1 MENNLN
7 IVKSEFKELPNNIEA
22 EQSVIG
28 SILVTNEIF
37 DEISTIIS
45 SINFYD
51 PMHQKIYNAIESL
64 IYKGML
70 ANPITLKNY
79 FEDEKDDLD
88 VPEYLVKITKFSTSI
103 RQAIEYSKI
112 IYDMFVRR
120 ELIKISEQTID
131 NAKITDLDS
140 SGQNIIENSERLLF
154 DLAEKGS
161 FNSSLIKFDDAM
173 KQTIEMASAAYK
185 NEGGIVGVPTG
196 LRDLDDKL
204 GGLHQS
210 DLIIIAGR
218 PSMGKTSL
226 ATNIAFN
233 AAKHIQDNQKK
244 SSVAF
249 FSLEM
254 SSEQLSTRIL
264 SEQARIGS
272 NDIRRGR
279 ISDEQFD
286 QFLETSK
293 NIAEL
298 PLFIDETPAISIA
311 AMSNRARRIKRLH
324 GLDMIVV
331 DYIQLMRGTT
341 YNKDGRVQEIS
352 QITQGLK
359 AIAKELGVPV
369 VALSQLSRQVEQRDD
384 HKPQLADLRE
394 SGSIEQDADVVMFV
408 YREGYYLQRKEPRE
422 ATVEHAEWQAK
433 MNEVA
438 HLAEIIIG
446 KQRHGPIGKVTLEFE
461 KDLQNLKILKL
472 IKFKYKTLMLTSL
485 YENTILKNPK
495 FIILILFITL
505 ISFGYYSKDFR
516 LDASSET
523 LLIEDDPDLEYL
535 REITNRYGSK
545 EFLVL
550 TYTPNEGM
558 ISNTSINNLLSLKY
572 KIQSLDWVHSVI
584 TLLDIPLLNNTDAPL
599 QERLKGFKTLK
610 DEDVDKNRGFKEIL
624 ESPVF
629 RNFVISESG
638 KTSGI
643 IVNIKQNPIL
653 EDIENRSKKE
663 IDEHRDKIK
672 KQNHKNILEIRDVI
686 KSYDDVGKIYLGG
699 IPMIADD
706 MMTFIKSDIIVFGLG
721 VLLFIIAT
729 LWFVFKK

>member
-1 MENNLN
+1 MENNLS
-7 IVKSEFKELPNNIEA
+7 IVKDQFKELPNNIEA
-22 EQSVIG
+22 EQAVIG
-28 SILVTNEIF
+28 SILVSNDIF

-51 PMHQKIYNAIESL
+51 PMHQKIFEAIESL
-64 IYKGML
+64 VYKGML

-79 FEDEKDDLD
+79 FEDEKDDLNIPD
-88 VPEYLVKITKFSTSI
+88 YLVKITKFSTSV
-103 RQAIEYSKI
+103 RQAVEYSKI

-131 NAKITDLDS
+131 SAKLNELDTN
-140 SGQNIIENSERLLF
+140 GQTIIENSERLLF

-161 FNSSLIKFDDAM
+161 FNSSLVKFDEAM

-185 NEGGIVGVPTG
+185 NEEGIVGVPTG

-233 AAKHIQDNQKK
+233 AAQKLQESGKK
-244 SSVAF
+244 SSIAF

-254 SSEQLSTRIL
+254 SSEQLSTRII
-264 SEQARIGS
+264 SEQARISS

-286 QFLETSK
+286 KFLETSK

-298 PLFIDETPAISIA
+298 PLYIDETPAISIA
-311 AMSNRARRIKRLH
+311 AMSNRARRIKRLF

-341 YNKDGRVQEIS
+341 FNKDGRVQEIS

-359 AIAKELGVPV
+359 AIAKELAVPV

-384 HKPQLADLRE
+384 HKPQLSDLRE

-408 YREGYYLQRKEPRE
+408 YREGYYLSRKEPRE

-438 HLAEIIIG
+438 HLAQIIIG
-446 KQRHGPIGKVTLEFE
+446 KQRHGPIGNITLEFE
-461 KDLQNLKILKL
+461 ERFT
-472 IKFKYKTLMLTSL
+472 KFKDTQ
-485 YENTILKNPK
+485 
-495 FIILILFITL
+495 
-505 ISFGYYSKDFR
+505 
-516 LDASSET
+516 
-523 LLIEDDPDLEYL
+523 
-535 REITNRYGSK
+535 TN
-545 EFLVL
+545 
-550 TYTPNEGM
+550 
-558 ISNTSINNLLSLKY
+558 
-572 KIQSLDWVHSVI
+572 
-584 TLLDIPLLNNTDAPL
+584 
-599 QERLKGFKTLK
+599 
-610 DEDVDKNRGFKEIL
+610 
-624 ESPVF
+624 
-629 RNFVISESG
+629 
-638 KTSGI
+638 
-643 IVNIKQNPIL
+643 
-653 EDIENRSKKE
+653 
-663 IDEHRDKIK
+663 
-672 KQNHKNILEIRDVI
+672 
-686 KSYDDVGKIYLGG
+686 
-699 IPMIADD
+699 
-706 MMTFIKSDIIVFGLG
+706 
-721 VLLFIIAT
+721 
-729 LWFVFKK
+729 

>member
-1 MENNLN
+1 MENNLS
-7 IVKSEFKELPNNIEA
+7 IVKDHFKELPNNIEA
-22 EQSVIG
+22 EQAVIG
-28 SILVTNEIF
+28 SILVSNDIF
-37 DEISTIIS
+37 DEINTIIS

-51 PMHQKIYNAIESL
+51 PMHQKIFEAVESL

-79 FEDEKDDLD
+79 FEDEKDDLN
-88 VPEYLVKITKFSTSI
+88 VPEYLVKITKFSTSV

-131 NAKITDLDS
+131 SAKLNNLDTN
-140 SGQNIIENSERLLF
+140 GQSIIESSERLLF

-161 FNSSLIKFDDAM
+161 FNSSLVKFDEAM

-185 NEGGIVGVPTG
+185 NEEGIVGVPTG

-233 AAKHIQDNQKK
+233 AAQKLQESGKK
-244 SSVAF
+244 SSIAF

-254 SSEQLSTRIL
+254 SSEQLSTRII
-264 SEQARIGS
+264 SEQSRISS

-279 ISDEQFD
+279 ISDDQFD
-286 QFLETSK
+286 KFLETSK
-293 NIAEL
+293 NISEL
-298 PLFIDETPAISIA
+298 PLYIDETPAISIA
-311 AMSNRARRIKRLH
+311 ALSNRARRIKRLF

-341 YNKDGRVQEIS
+341 FNKDGRVQEIS

-359 AIAKELGVPV
+359 AIAKELSVPV

-438 HLAEIIIG
+438 HLAQIIIG
-446 KQRHGPIGKVTLEFE
+446 KQRHGPIGNVTLEFE
-461 KDLQNLKILKL
+461 ERFT
-472 IKFKYKTLMLTSL
+472 KFKDTQ
-485 YENTILKNPK
+485 
-495 FIILILFITL
+495 
-505 ISFGYYSKDFR
+505 
-516 LDASSET
+516 AS
-523 LLIEDDPDLEYL
+523 
-535 REITNRYGSK
+535 
-545 EFLVL
+545 
-550 TYTPNEGM
+550 
-558 ISNTSINNLLSLKY
+558 
-572 KIQSLDWVHSVI
+572 
-584 TLLDIPLLNNTDAPL
+584 
-599 QERLKGFKTLK
+599 
-610 DEDVDKNRGFKEIL
+610 
-624 ESPVF
+624 
-629 RNFVISESG
+629 
-638 KTSGI
+638 
-643 IVNIKQNPIL
+643 
-653 EDIENRSKKE
+653 
-663 IDEHRDKIK
+663 
-672 KQNHKNILEIRDVI
+672 
-686 KSYDDVGKIYLGG
+686 
-699 IPMIADD
+699 
-706 MMTFIKSDIIVFGLG
+706 
-721 VLLFIIAT
+721 
-729 LWFVFKK
+729 

>member
-1 MENNLN
+1 MENNLS
-7 IVKSEFKELPNNIEA
+7 IVKDQFKELPNNIEA
-22 EQSVIG
+22 EQAVIG
-28 SILVTNEIF
+28 SILVNNEIF

-45 SINFYD
+45 NINYFD
-51 PMHQKIYNAIESL
+51 PMHQKIFEAVESL

-79 FEDEKDDLD
+79 FEDEKDDLN
-88 VPEYLVKITKFSTSI
+88 VPEYLVKITKFSTSV

-131 NAKITDLDS
+131 SAKLNELDS
-140 SGQNIIENSERLLF
+140 NGQTIIENSERLLF

-161 FNSSLIKFDDAM
+161 FNSSLVKFDAAM

-185 NEGGIVGVPTG
+185 NDGGIVGVPTG

-233 AAKHIQDNQKK
+233 AAQKLQESGKK
-244 SSVAF
+244 SSIAF

-254 SSEQLSTRIL
+254 SSEQLSTRII
-264 SEQARIGS
+264 SEQARISS

-286 QFLETSK
+286 KFLETSK
-293 NIAEL
+293 NIADL
-298 PLFIDETPAISIA
+298 PLYIDETPAISIA
-311 AMSNRARRIKRLH
+311 AMSNRARRIKRLF
-324 GLDMIVV
+324 GLDMLVV

-359 AIAKELGVPV
+359 AIAKELSIPV

-384 HKPQLADLRE
+384 HKPQLSDLRE

-408 YREGYYLQRKEPRE
+408 YREGYYLQRKEPRP

-438 HLAEIIIG
+438 HLAQILIG
-446 KQRHGPIGKVTLEFE
+446 KQRHGPIGNITLEFE
-461 KDLQNLKILKL
+461 ERFT
-472 IKFKYKTLMLTSL
+472 KFKDTQVS
-485 YENTILKNPK
+485 
-495 FIILILFITL
+495 
-505 ISFGYYSKDFR
+505 
-516 LDASSET
+516 
-523 LLIEDDPDLEYL
+523 
-535 REITNRYGSK
+535 
-545 EFLVL
+545 
-550 TYTPNEGM
+550 
-558 ISNTSINNLLSLKY
+558 
-572 KIQSLDWVHSVI
+572 
-584 TLLDIPLLNNTDAPL
+584 
-599 QERLKGFKTLK
+599 
-610 DEDVDKNRGFKEIL
+610 
-624 ESPVF
+624 
-629 RNFVISESG
+629 
-638 KTSGI
+638 
-643 IVNIKQNPIL
+643 
-653 EDIENRSKKE
+653 
-663 IDEHRDKIK
+663 
-672 KQNHKNILEIRDVI
+672 
-686 KSYDDVGKIYLGG
+686 
-699 IPMIADD
+699 
-706 MMTFIKSDIIVFGLG
+706 
-721 VLLFIIAT
+721 
-729 LWFVFKK
+729 

>member
-1 MENNLN
+1 VENNLS
-7 IVKSEFKELPNNIEA
+7 IVKDKFKELPNNIEA

-45 SINFYD
+45 STNFYD
-51 PMHQKIYNAIESL
+51 PMHQKIYNAMESL

-88 VPEYLVKITKFSTSI
+88 VPEYLVKITKFSTSV

-131 NAKITDLDS
+131 SAKINDLDTN
-140 SGQNIIENSERLLF
+140 GQNIIENSERLLF

-161 FNSSLIKFDDAM
+161 FNSSLVKFDDAM

-233 AAKHIQDNQKK
+233 AAKHIQDSGKK
-244 SSVAF
+244 SSIAF

-461 KDLQNLKILKL
+461 ERFT
-472 IKFKYKTLMLTSL
+472 KFKDTQ
-485 YENTILKNPK
+485 
-495 FIILILFITL
+495 
-505 ISFGYYSKDFR
+505 
-516 LDASSET
+516 
-523 LLIEDDPDLEYL
+523 
-535 REITNRYGSK
+535 
-545 EFLVL
+545 
-550 TYTPNEGM
+550 
-558 ISNTSINNLLSLKY
+558 IN
-572 KIQSLDWVHSVI
+572 
-584 TLLDIPLLNNTDAPL
+584 
-599 QERLKGFKTLK
+599 
-610 DEDVDKNRGFKEIL
+610 
-624 ESPVF
+624 
-629 RNFVISESG
+629 
-638 KTSGI
+638 
-643 IVNIKQNPIL
+643 
-653 EDIENRSKKE
+653 
-663 IDEHRDKIK
+663 
-672 KQNHKNILEIRDVI
+672 
-686 KSYDDVGKIYLGG
+686 
-699 IPMIADD
+699 
-706 MMTFIKSDIIVFGLG
+706 
-721 VLLFIIAT
+721 
-729 LWFVFKK
+729 

>member
-1 MENNLN
+1 MEKNLS
-7 IVKSEFKELPNNIEA
+7 IVKDKFKELPNNIEA

-37 DEISTIIS
+37 DEMSTIIS
-45 SINFYD
+45 SSNFYD
-51 PMHQKIYNAIESL
+51 PMHQKIFNAIESL

-79 FEDEKDDLD
+79 FENEKDDLNI
-88 VPEYLVKITKFSTSI
+88 PEYLVKITKFSTSL

-131 NAKITDLDS
+131 SANVNDLDTN
-140 SGQNIIENSERLLF
+140 GQNIIENSERLLF

-161 FNSSLIKFDDAM
+161 FNSSLVKFDEAM

-185 NEGGIVGVPTG
+185 NEEGIVGVPTG

-233 AAKHIQDNQKK
+233 AAQKLQESSKK
-244 SSVAF
+244 SSIAF

-254 SSEQLSTRIL
+254 SSEQLSTRII
-264 SEQARIGS
+264 SEQARISS

-279 ISDEQFD
+279 ISDDQFD
-286 QFLETSK
+286 KFLETSK
-293 NIAEL
+293 NISEL
-298 PLFIDETPAISIA
+298 PLYIDETPAISIA
-311 AMSNRARRIKRLH
+311 ALSNRARRIKRLF

-341 YNKDGRVQEIS
+341 FNKDGRVQEIS

-359 AIAKELGVPV
+359 AIAKELSVPV

-438 HLAEIIIG
+438 HLAQIIIG
-446 KQRHGPIGKVTLEFE
+446 KQRHGPIGNVTLEFE
-461 KDLQNLKILKL
+461 ERFT
-472 IKFKYKTLMLTSL
+472 KFKDTQLT
-485 YENTILKNPK
+485 
-495 FIILILFITL
+495 
-505 ISFGYYSKDFR
+505 
-516 LDASSET
+516 
-523 LLIEDDPDLEYL
+523 
-535 REITNRYGSK
+535 
-545 EFLVL
+545 
-550 TYTPNEGM
+550 
-558 ISNTSINNLLSLKY
+558 
-572 KIQSLDWVHSVI
+572 
-584 TLLDIPLLNNTDAPL
+584 
-599 QERLKGFKTLK
+599 
-610 DEDVDKNRGFKEIL
+610 
-624 ESPVF
+624 
-629 RNFVISESG
+629 
-638 KTSGI
+638 
-643 IVNIKQNPIL
+643 
-653 EDIENRSKKE
+653 
-663 IDEHRDKIK
+663 
-672 KQNHKNILEIRDVI
+672 
-686 KSYDDVGKIYLGG
+686 
-699 IPMIADD
+699 
-706 MMTFIKSDIIVFGLG
+706 
-721 VLLFIIAT
+721 
-729 LWFVFKK
+729 